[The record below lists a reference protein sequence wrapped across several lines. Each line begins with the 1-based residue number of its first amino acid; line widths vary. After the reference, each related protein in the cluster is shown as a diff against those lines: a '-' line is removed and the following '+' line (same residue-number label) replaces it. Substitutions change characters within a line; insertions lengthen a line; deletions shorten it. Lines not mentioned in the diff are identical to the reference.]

1 MSKEE
6 KYKLA
11 LFLVIRNSKVMPDGD
26 EMGMSLEEINK
37 MSYLTMQKVL
47 NNIDYEKVKEIYE
60 EAEKE

>member
-11 LFLVIRNSKVMPDGD
+11 LFLVIRNSTVMPDGE
-26 EMGMSLEEINK
+26 EMRMSLEEINK